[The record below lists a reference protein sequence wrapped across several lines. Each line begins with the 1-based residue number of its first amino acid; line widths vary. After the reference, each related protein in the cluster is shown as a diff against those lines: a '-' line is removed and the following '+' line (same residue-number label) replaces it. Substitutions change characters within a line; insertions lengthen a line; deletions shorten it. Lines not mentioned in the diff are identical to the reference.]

1 MAVSESSYYPPI
13 KRASDILILAV
24 SLPFTA
30 PILAVASLMLWL
42 ESGGPV
48 LSWHERIGRH
58 GETFQV
64 ATFRSVGT
72 GDGRENATSV
82 KRIVQKL
89 RIDEL
94 PKLWNV
100 LKGDLS
106 LIGPRPKPP
115 DFSLDFSDEEMLL
128 EYRHCVRP
136 GITGWAQVT
145 HGFAVDETR
154 RVLEHNLYYVKH
166 QSMTLDLLIVY
177 LTFKTFLT
185 GFGAR

>member
-1 MAVSESSYYPPI
+1 M
-13 KRASDILILAV
+13 
-24 SLPFTA
+24 
-30 PILAVASLMLWL
+30 
-42 ESGGPV
+42 
-48 LSWHERIGRH
+48 
-58 GETFQV
+58 
-64 ATFRSVGT
+64 GT
-72 GDGRENATSV
+72 GDDRKNATSV
-82 KRIVQKL
+82 KRLIQKL

-106 LIGPRPKPP
+106 LIGPRPKLA

-128 EYRHCVRP
+128 EYRHRVRP

-154 RVLEHNLYYVKH
+154 RVLEHDLYYVKH
-166 QSMTLDLLIVY
+166 QSVTLDLLIVY

-185 GFGAR
+185 GFGAH